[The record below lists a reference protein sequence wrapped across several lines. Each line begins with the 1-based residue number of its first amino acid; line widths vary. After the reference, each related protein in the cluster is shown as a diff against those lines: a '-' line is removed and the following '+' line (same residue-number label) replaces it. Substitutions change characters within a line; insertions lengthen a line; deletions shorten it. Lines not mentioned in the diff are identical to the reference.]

1 MTLLSIT
8 VCVEVKHCNQWTAFW
23 SCSQHTPPPS
33 LQVAEREARGLP
45 VISVQLLFHSREKS
59 KECGQGNVNIFRRGN
74 ELALDTEIKH
84 RV

>member
-1 MTLLSIT
+1 MTFLSFT
-8 VCVEVKHCNQWTAFW
+8 VSKLNIVTSGPPSGLVHN
-23 SCSQHTPPPS
+23 TPPPS
-33 LQVAEREARGLP
+33 LQVADPEARGLP

-74 ELALDTEIKH
+74 ELALDTEVKH